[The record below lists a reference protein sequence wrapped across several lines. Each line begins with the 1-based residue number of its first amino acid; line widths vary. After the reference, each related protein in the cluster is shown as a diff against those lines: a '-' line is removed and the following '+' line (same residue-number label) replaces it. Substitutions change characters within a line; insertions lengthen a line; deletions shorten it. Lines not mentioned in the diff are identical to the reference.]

1 MWYYYLLVLIIGIAF
16 GYMRSGKEDKWG
28 LLKCLILRVLRQMKG
43 RVVYLPQVLVRMRTG
58 GASNRTLV
66 KIMRKSW
73 EDYLVL
79 SRNGFGG
86 PVGLGAM
93 GAVAWKNLSKLPQFF
108 QRG

>member
-1 MWYYYLLVLIIGIAF
+1 M
-16 GYMRSGKEDKWG
+16 E
-28 LLKCLILRVLRQMKG
+28 G
-43 RVVYLPQVLVRMRTG
+43 RVVYLPRVLVRMRTG
-58 GASNRTLV
+58 GASNRTLY

-93 GAVAWKNLSKLPQFF
+93 GAMGAVTWKNLSKLPQFF